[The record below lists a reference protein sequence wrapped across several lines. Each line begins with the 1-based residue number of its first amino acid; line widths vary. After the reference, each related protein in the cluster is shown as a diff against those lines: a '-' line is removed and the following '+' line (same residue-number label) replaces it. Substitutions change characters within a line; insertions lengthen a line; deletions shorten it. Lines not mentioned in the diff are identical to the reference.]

1 MHQPPLGSAAH
12 RRSPL
17 CPKYPG
23 RGYSPCQGSETEGEP
38 RGEARE
44 PCGLD
49 RPGPPG
55 CSLALPGLAPTVAL
69 QSTLGTSAG
78 AAPPPC
84 TPCPLPPCPPCP
96 LPSPPFALP
105 STGKARAKHDWL
117 LSLTS
122 LRLHPLI
129 YEEAKES
136 SPRVVLEGGGGRART
151 CPGGAVT
158 PRQRLPVLRA
168 CVPKKL
174 PMCWDLSPHTTQ
186 PLHLLAPTHG
196 CPGRAQLRAPG
207 KTSGRQEAKPSGPRT
222 QPSPDPWTELG
233 VG

>member
-1 MHQPPLGSAAH
+1 MWSGQARAPRLLSGPPWSRTHCGSAVH
-12 RRSPL
+12 TWDQCWGGTS
-17 CPKYPG
+17 
-23 RGYSPCQGSETEGEP
+23 
-38 RGEARE
+38 
-44 PCGLD
+44 
-49 RPGPPG
+49 
-55 CSLALPGLAPTVAL
+55 SLPLAPL
-69 QSTLGTSAG
+69 PTLPLAF
-78 AAPPPC
+78 PHP
-84 TPCPLPPCPPCP
+84 PCPLPPCPPCP
-96 LPSPPFALP
+96 LPFPPFALP

-136 SPRVVLEGGGGRART
+136 SPRVVLECGGGRART

-174 PMCWDLSPHTTQ
+174 PMGWDLSPHTTK

-222 QPSPDPWTELG
+222 QPTPDPWTEPG